1 MDTPQPDPISPED
14 TRLRATLAA
23 ALVWLTQFVVG
34 LLIVAL
40 TRRDLVTGCEG
51 DGHYLRVSYLR
62 CGDLPLYVQSGTASW
77 PWLYPWLSS
86 QLAWFVAPA
95 YLAGRLISVAAMA
108 TLTTT
113 VFVCAWWQWASV
125 TTALVAAL
133 VIGTTPQLLYYGTL
147 VSTDVLSVALST
159 LALPFALGVLR
170 DRRLTSNALFAGVF
184 AALGAQARYQAYPA
198 AIVLGVVLG
207 LAATRGQ
214 RARTAWWYGVGFAL
228 VVTLCAALPFYR
240 PGDWGGLVPAW
251 AARSQ
256 TASPAWE
263 DVLGRYAHSAALL
276 AWHVDYLPL
285 LGLFA
290 LARLGLD
297 RGQPGRDA
305 LVLIAPSAVQFAAL
319 GWFPSSE
326 SAELRR
332 LFLPVLPICA
342 LGSAVLWRRL
352 RAWEGPRALVTATV
366 VWASVLLTANQT
378 LAEFPI
384 HGLFPW
390 GVPWPGLGFDSPQRR
405 WDFDRTA
412 EREHELTAQAHSLD
426 ALLRLL
432 EQNTLGCAPTIT
444 NDVLASVMIPSPVL
458 CRPGMPDCP
467 EERGLD
473 NDALGRILPG
483 LRASHRVRWVLEAPY
498 QDRFWL
504 DPRAP
509 IGTTGAT
516 LTERAGPDGYRLYEL
531 TLSPRPAP

>member
-1 MDTPQPDPISPED
+1 MDTRQPEPHDA
-14 TRLRATLAA
+14 RLRATLAA
-23 ALVWLTQFVVG
+23 ALVWLTQAVVG

-51 DGHYLRVSYLR
+51 DGHYLRASYLR

-77 PWLYPWLSS
+77 PWLYPWLTS
-86 QLAWFVAPA
+86 QLAWFVAPT
-95 YLAGRLISVAAMA
+95 YLAGRLISVGAMA

-113 VFVCAWWQWASV
+113 VFVCAWWQWAAI
-125 TTALVAAL
+125 TPALVAAL

-147 VSTDVLSVALST
+147 VSTDVLSVALAT
-159 LALPFALGVLR
+159 LSLPFALGVLR
-170 DRRLTSNALFAGVF
+170 DRRVSANALFAGLF
-184 AALGAQARYQAYPA
+184 AALGAQARYQAYPS
-198 AIVLGVVLG
+198 AIVLGLVLG

-214 RARTAWWYGVGFAL
+214 RVRTWIWFAVGFAL
-228 VVTLCAALPFYR
+228 VVAVCATLPMYR

-251 AARSQ
+251 EARNQ
-256 TASPAWE
+256 QAVVAWG
-263 DVLGRYAHSAALL
+263 DVLGRYAHSAELL

-285 LGLFA
+285 VGLIA
-290 LARLGLD
+290 LIRLGLD
-297 RGQPGRDA
+297 GGQPGRDA
-305 LVLIAPSAVQFAAL
+305 LVLIVPSLVQFLAL

-342 LGSAVLWRRL
+342 LGAAVAWRRL
-352 RAWEGPRALVTATV
+352 RTWEGPRAMVTAPI
-366 VWASVLLTANQT
+366 VWAFVLLTVNQT
-378 LAEFPI
+378 LAEFPL

-412 EREHELTAQAHSLD
+412 ERERELTAQAASLD

-432 EQNTLGCAPTIT
+432 EQNTLGCSPTIT
-444 NDVLASVMIPSPVL
+444 NDMLASVMIPSPVL

-473 NDALGRILPG
+473 NDALARIVAG
-483 LRASHRVRWVLEAPY
+483 VHASHRVRWVLEAPY
-498 QDRFWL
+498 HERFWL
-504 DPRAP
+504 DSSAP
-509 IGTTGAT
+509 IGATGAT
-516 LTERAGPDGYRLYEL
+516 LTERPSPEGFRLYEL
-531 TLSPRPAP
+531 TLAPQPAP